1 MSSRISTL
9 PFALAVVGLLA
20 PSLAESAQPAGPTT
34 RQMSLMTWTEFR
46 EWVGEKIE
54 TVLVPV
60 GSIEAHG
67 VLPNGSDSIAPTA
80 MAEAIAPRLNA
91 MIAPTVSYGVTPGLQ
106 AYPGAISVSPAAL
119 KIYVT
124 DVLSELARNGFR
136 NIIVLNG
143 HGGNTQVLRDV
154 AQAVSPQ
161 TQTRILVVNWW
172 GLTGEE
178 ALEVFGD
185 AGGHAGSNETGYVQ
199 AIVPEHVHPERYE
212 KEMAAPN
219 APANA
224 LFVVPSPASIG
235 LYEAGKGYPT
245 FDPGQAKLYFEK
257 VNDKVATV
265 IEATISRWDRAGL
278 YE

>member
-1 MSSRISTL
+1 MTQ
-9 PFALAVVGLLA
+9 PDA
-20 PSLAESAQPAGPTT
+20 PPAGET
-34 RQMSLMTWTEFR
+34 R
-46 EWVGEKIE
+46 
-54 TVLVPV
+54 P
-60 GSIEAHG
+60 
-67 VLPNGSDSIAPTA
+67 
-80 MAEAIAPRLNA
+80 
-91 MIAPTVSYGVTPGLQ
+91 
-106 AYPGAISVSPAAL
+106 
-119 KIYVT
+119 
-124 DVLSELARNGFR
+124 
-136 NIIVLNG
+136 
-143 HGGNTQVLRDV
+143 
-154 AQAVSPQ
+154 
-161 TQTRILVVNWW
+161 RILVVDDEENVIQI
-172 GLTGEE
+172 LQDLLSENPYDVDTVPTGEE

-219 APANA
+219 APENA

-235 LYEAGKGYPT
+235 LYEDGKGYPT